1 MQRKNAGTTIFFRS
15 INQTTLFLHSPDC
28 SRTLLCNNMA
38 LLPTSAYLAPQTYRP
53 LSNFPNFLTINF
65 AFLAIFFIFAMLD
78 RAGYKNGLS
87 VEYSQMPP
95 SIHPARQRTLG
106 KTKDGQMVEMEYS
119 GRQIRACRFESGAVR
134 KQNNGQWQ
142 QIKSTNRR
150 SSPAL

>member
-15 INQTTLFLHSPDC
+15 INQTTLFLHCQLNSLSSC
-28 SRTLLCNNMA
+28 SNCSAFLTL
-38 LLPTSAYLAPQTYRP
+38 QTYKP

-119 GRQIRACRFESGAVR
+119 GRQIRACRFESGTVR
-134 KQNNGQWQ
+134 KQNNRQW
-142 QIKSTNRR
+142 QIKSTNKK